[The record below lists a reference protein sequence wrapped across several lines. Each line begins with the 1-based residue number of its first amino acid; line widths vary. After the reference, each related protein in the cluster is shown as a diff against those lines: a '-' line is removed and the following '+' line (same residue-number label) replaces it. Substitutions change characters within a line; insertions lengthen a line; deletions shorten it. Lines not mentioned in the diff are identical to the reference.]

1 MPTHVKMTTLSEGR
15 CLTVSL
21 EIYFNN
27 ALHFLQLKFF
37 FTVYLYLHHF
47 QIITLMQRRHPP
59 PDLDMIED
67 GWVLT
72 EKEAA
77 EKMIKKRLINRMS
90 KKIVVLPQLQGEKEY
105 MQRCKKIALEMLLGV
120 RNL

>member
-1 MPTHVKMTTLSEGR
+1 
-15 CLTVSL
+15 
-21 EIYFNN
+21 
-27 ALHFLQLKFF
+27 
-37 FTVYLYLHHF
+37 
-47 QIITLMQRRHPP
+47 MQRRNPP

-90 KKIVVLPQLQGEKEY
+90 KKIVVPPQVQGEKEY

-120 RNL
+120 RNFLFIARNLWKFTYQFPACSKKGIVLSTGQITI

>member
-1 MPTHVKMTTLSEGR
+1 
-15 CLTVSL
+15 
-21 EIYFNN
+21 
-27 ALHFLQLKFF
+27 
-37 FTVYLYLHHF
+37 
-47 QIITLMQRRHPP
+47 MQRRHPP

-90 KKIVVLPQLQGEKEY
+90 KKIVVPPQVQGEKEY

-120 RNL
+120 RNLIYCYKFIKIDLPVPCLFKKRDSAIRWSNHQRNQLCYPLGRDLLSG